1 MYTAGSNHVRRSG
14 SRIIFLSIVL
24 LFIALSISAQR
35 RGGIKWADDGN
46 SYFQLENNELI
57 RHILPGNET
66 DTVISKDKLIP
77 AGSTDPLKISF
88 YAFSNDQR
96 KVLLFTNTKKVWRLN
111 TKGDYWILDMK
122 TGEMNQLGKSL
133 PPSSL
138 MFAKFSPDCMSVAY
152 VSGNNIYVEDLGK
165 ARIKA
170 LTTNGSVTLINGTFD
185 WVYEEEFY
193 CRDGFRWSPDS
204 KSIAYW
210 QLDASAIK
218 KFYMINNTD
227 SIYSRPVPLEYP
239 VAGEKP
245 SFCRVGIINI
255 ADGKTT
261 WMKIPGEPDQNYI
274 IRAEFIGSS
283 GELLINQLNRYQNCS
298 KLFVCNPK
306 TGTPKLISED
316 IDEAWVDVF
325 FTKNPYSVDFTND
338 YTWLDNGK
346 SILWASEKSGWQQLY
361 KISLADGTETN
372 ITNCDFDVIDF
383 KGVDQAGG
391 RIYFTASPGNA
402 TRKYL
407 YQARLDGTGN
417 AELLTPATLAG
428 THDYSI
434 SPGGRFATHSFSNH
448 FTRPSQELIS
458 LPDHKPLNE
467 TESIVARLDKL
478 TTTSLTEF
486 IKVKTSDSVEMDGW
500 LVKPKDFDPGRKYPV
515 VFFVYT
521 EPAGTTVSDVFGVSD
536 NDLYS
541 GDMSEDGYIYVS
553 FDNRGTPAP
562 KGRAWRKSIY
572 KQIGQINIRDQA
584 MAAKEVLKWDF
595 ADPERVAVW
604 GWSGG
609 GSATLG
615 LMFQYPEIYKTGIAI
630 APVANLLTYDNIY
643 QERYMGLPQENME
656 AYTVGSPVTHARNLT
671 GNLLYIHGTG
681 DDNVHYQ
688 NAEMLVNELIKYN
701 KQFQIMPYPNRT
713 HGISE
718 GEGTREHLQTLYT
731 NYLKRYCPPGPK

>member
-1 MYTAGSNHVRRSG
+1 MFATGSRHLGRSG
-14 SRIIFLSIVL
+14 SRILVISIL
-24 LFIALSISAQR
+24 ILFITLTVSAQR
-35 RGGIKWADDGN
+35 RSIKWSDDGN
-46 SYFQLENNELI
+46 SYFQLENNELV
-57 RHILPGNET
+57 RHTLPGNET
-66 DTVISKDKLIP
+66 DTVISKNQLFPD
-77 AGSTDPLKISF
+77 GSSDALKISF
-88 YAFSNDQR
+88 FAFSDDQQ

-111 TKGDYWILDMK
+111 TKGDYWVLNMQ
-122 TGEMNQLGKSL
+122 TGELNQLGKSL

-138 MFAKFSPDCMSVAY
+138 MFAKFSPDSRSVAY
-152 VSGNNIYVEDLGK
+152 VSGNNIYVEDLSK

-210 QLDASAIK
+210 QLDAGAIK

-245 SFCRVGIINI
+245 SSCKVGVINI
-255 ADGKTT
+255 SDGRTV
-261 WMKIPGEPDQNYI
+261 WMKIPGEPDQNYL
-274 IRAEFIGSS
+274 IRAEFIPSS
-283 GELLINQLNRYQNCS
+283 GELLINQLNRKQNCS
-298 KLFVCNPK
+298 KLYVCDIK
-306 TGTPKLISED
+306 TGNPELISEETE
-316 IDEAWVDVF
+316 EAWLDIHH
-325 FTKNPYSVDFTND
+325 TGIPYAIDFTND

-346 SILWASEKSGWQQLY
+346 SVLWISEKSGWRHLY
-361 KISLADGTETN
+361 KISLEDGSETN
-372 ITNCDFDVIDF
+372 ITRGDYDIIDF
-383 KGVDQAGG
+383 KGTDLKGG
-391 RIYFTASPGNA
+391 IVYFTASPGNA
-402 TRKYL
+402 TQKYL
-407 YQARLDGTGN
+407 YMARLDGTGN
-417 AELLTPATLAG
+417 AEMLSPATLSG
-428 THDYSI
+428 THEYSI

-448 FTRPSQELIS
+448 FTRSSQELIS
-458 LPDHKPLNE
+458 LPDHKPLDE
-467 TESIVARLDKL
+467 KESIVARLDKL
-478 TTTSLTEF
+478 ITVSKTEF
-486 IKVKTSDSVEMDGW
+486 FKVTTSDSVEMDGW

-521 EPAGTTVSDVFGVSD
+521 EPGGTTVTDVYGVSD

-553 FDNRGTPAP
+553 VDNRGTPAP
-562 KGRAWRKSIY
+562 RGRAWRKSIY

-584 MAAKEVLKWDF
+584 MAAKEILKWDF
-595 ADPERVAVW
+595 VDPERVAVW

-615 LMFQYPEIYKTGIAI
+615 LLFQYPDIYKTGIAI
-630 APVANLLTYDNIY
+630 APVANLLTYDNVY
-643 QERYMGLPQENME
+643 QERYLGLPQEDME
-656 AYTVGSPVTHARNLT
+656 PYTKGSPVTYAKNLK

-688 NAEMLVNELIKYN
+688 NGEMLVNELIKHN
-701 KQFQIMPYPNRT
+701 RQFQFMPYPNRT

-718 GEGTREHLQTLYT
+718 GAGTREHLQTLYT
-731 NYLKRYCPPGPK
+731 NYLKTFCPPGPK